1 MNPPQVYMCSPSW
14 TLLPP
19 PSPFHPSGSSQ
30 CTSPTFNSQH
40 TTSLSSVLQPH
51 RPSINSSNRLHDFC
65 TYFSVLNA
73 LFHPHILPVNSQ
85 PALVFS
91 STVLSLGTTDICVC
105 TQSCLTLCNPLDY
118 NLPGSSVHWDFSGK
132 NTGVGCHFLFQGISW
147 SRDRTRVSCISCIA
161 AGFFTHWAIRD
172 AFPNFPDQVKSL
184 YSSAYLPFLALNAVI
199 IIHRFVWLFDHL
211 CLHQQTISSIR
222 SNT

>member
-1 MNPPQVYMCSPSW
+1 MLFS
-14 TLLPP
+14 T
-19 PSPFHPSGSSQ
+19 
-30 CTSPTFNSQH
+30 PTFC
-40 TTSLSSVLQPH
+40 
-51 RPSINSSNRLHDFC
+51 RLILNLPW
-65 TYFSVLNA
+65 FSVPLSYPWGQLTSA
-73 LFHPHILPVNSQ
+73 C
-85 PALVFS
+85 
-91 STVLSLGTTDICVC
+91 VLSHVW
-105 TQSCLTLCNPLDY
+105 LCNPLDY

-172 AFPNFPDQVKSL
+172 TFPNFPDQVKSL